1 MLFYHANIVYHTMK
15 EGGEMK
21 KAICVKTRDSIGKL
35 NCKLYSI
42 VEIKDIY
49 HTFYGLQ
56 VKGQNE
62 LVYYDQKCFREVRTI
77 DPKHYEK
84 VSDLLKLVKNVLNN
98 PNMSLIDQANTIV
111 VLGQRINEYLRR

>member
-1 MLFYHANIVYHTMK
+1 
-15 EGGEMK
+15 MK

-35 NCKLYSI
+35 NCRLYSI

-56 VKGQNE
+56 VKGQSE
-62 LVYYDQKCFREVRTI
+62 LVYYDQKCFREVRTV
-77 DPKHYEK
+77 DPIHYEK
-84 VSDLLKLVKNVLNN
+84 VNDLLKLVKNVLNN

>member
-1 MLFYHANIVYHTMK
+1 
-15 EGGEMK
+15 MK
-21 KAICVKTRDSIGKL
+21 KAICIKTRDSIGKL

-56 VKGQNE
+56 VRGQNE
-62 LVYYDQKCFREVRTI
+62 LVYYDQNCFREVRTV
-77 DPKHYEK
+77 DSKHYEK

>member
-1 MLFYHANIVYHTMK
+1 
-15 EGGEMK
+15 MK

-56 VKGQNE
+56 VKGQSE

-77 DPKHYEK
+77 DPKHF
-84 VSDLLKLVKNVLNN
+84 LNQ
-98 PNMSLIDQANTIV
+98 STCTKQA
-111 VLGQRINEYLRR
+111 